1 MGIKTPGS
9 LNLTE
14 GVMMCRDDDEST
26 EVETEINDLYDD
38 GSVIIKDSTS
48 SD

>member
-1 MGIKTPGS
+1 MDRKTPGS

-14 GVMMCRDDDEST
+14 GVMMCRDDEST
-26 EVETEINDLYDD
+26 EVETEVNDLYDD
-38 GSVIIKDSTS
+38 GAVIIKDSTS